1 MTMRSKKEFT
11 DYYARVKEYY
21 DLEYC
26 EYEIYWDNE
35 VIESTV
41 FEAWDNGINIQ
52 ECSAA
57 IRDIVSGH

>member
-1 MTMRSKKEFT
+1 MTMRSKKDFT
-11 DYYARVKEYY
+11 DYYSRVKEYY

-26 EYEIYWDNE
+26 EYQIYWDNE

-41 FEAWDNGINIQ
+41 FEAWDKGINIQ

-57 IRDIVSGH
+57 IRDIVGGH